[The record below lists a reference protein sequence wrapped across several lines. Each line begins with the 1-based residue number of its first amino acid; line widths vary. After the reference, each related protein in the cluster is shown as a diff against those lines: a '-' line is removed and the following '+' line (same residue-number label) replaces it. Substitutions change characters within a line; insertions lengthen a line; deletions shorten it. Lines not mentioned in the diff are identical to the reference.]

1 MVPEFLKLTFVTLSS
16 TLIALAK
23 LSIVPALLKLA
34 VLSNA
39 PDRLMELLA
48 APLKS
53 IKPPSRL
60 LKLTTFTC
68 NVELSIV
75 PEFAKVTIPFVAP
88 PLVIVVLSIKPVF
101 VKDLT
106 QPPLCEILSLP
117 FPSIVPA
124 LAKVVS
130 VVLAFLPLPS
140 WIFSSLALVAAKIAF
155 SALLKEFRTLRVP
168 PPLSVNSFVFWNAAT
183 FALFAFTFIT
193 PALVSV

>member
-1 MVPEFLKLTFVTLSS
+1 MLPEFLKLTFVTLSS

-60 LKLTTFTC
+60 LKFTTFTC

-101 VKDLT
+101 VKDFT
-106 QPPLCEILSLP
+106 QPFVEIVSLVS
-117 FPSIVPA
+117 PSIVPA
-124 LAKVVS
+124 LLKIVS

-140 WIFSSLALVAAKIAF
+140 WIFSAFAVSAVVKIAF

-168 PPLSVNSFVFWNAAT
+168 VPLSVNSFVFWNAAT